1 MSTFDYLV
9 RKNGRKKA
17 AKNVAELLGHSA
29 QVALK
34 FYQQAKSPEDLRELV
49 EW

>member
-1 MSTFDYLV
+1 MILY
-9 RKNGRKKA
+9 RKGGNIKD
-17 AKNVAELLGHSA
+17 VAELLGHSP